1 MVSVQV
7 YDTKRMALIFIL
19 YTSLTKDV
27 KLRATPNDLM
37 VSGSE
42 HENQECKT
50 QCCAVESSIS
60 RICCYRKK

>member
-42 HENQECKT
+42 HETKN
-50 QCCAVESSIS
+50 ARLNVVL
-60 RICCYRKK
+60 